1 MSHLVGVGLA
11 LLATLALAT
20 QSLGIRL
27 VTAETG
33 LRDVLTVVFTVN
45 VAVLVPLG
53 IADVALSGGGLS
65 TTAIA
70 AFAVAGV
77 LGSLLGRVCYF
88 LGIAKLGA
96 SRAESLKSLLPLV
109 ALAGA
114 VLVLGEQLTWPLI
127 AGISLLITGVLVVVS
142 DTRQSAVTT
151 TGRQLWR
158 DVSFPLAAALL
169 YGIDPVLSKIG
180 LAAGGSPISGV
191 AVRAVAAGSVFGLY
205 LAWVASRGERV
216 RPANLDRWLIGVAVA
231 NTIYLAA
238 FYAALSLA
246 PVAVVAP
253 IVGASPLFVVAG
265 GALFLQNQ
273 ERVTPRLVAGALIV
287 VVGVV
292 TVAIV

>member
-11 LLATLALAT
+11 LLATLSLAA
-20 QSLGIRL
+20 QSLGVRF
-27 VTAETG
+27 VTGDTG
-33 LRDVLTVVFTVN
+33 IRDVLTVVFVVN

-53 IADVALSGGGLS
+53 AADVALSGSGLS
-65 TTAIA
+65 TTAIV

-88 LGIAKLGA
+88 LGIVKLGA

-114 VLVLGEQLTWPLI
+114 VLVLGEVLTWPLL
-127 AGISLLITGVLVVVS
+127 AGIGLLITGVLVVVS
-142 DTRQSAVTT
+142 DTRQSATT
-151 TGRQLWR
+151 ETGRQLWR
-158 DVSFPLAAALL
+158 DVAFPLAAALL

-191 AVRAVAAGSVFGLY
+191 AVRAAAAGGVFGLY
-205 LAWVASRGERV
+205 LAWRAARDERV
-216 RPANLDRWLIGVAVA
+216 RPANLDRWLVGVAVA

-238 FYAALSLA
+238 FYSALAVA

-253 IVGASPLFVVAG
+253 IVGASPLFVVTG

-273 ERVTPRLVAGALIV
+273 ERVTPRLVVGALV
-287 VVGVV
+287 VVAGVV
-292 TVAIV
+292 TVAVV